1 MILWLQY
8 AACKAS
14 AVLFGFVAKASEKP
28 YHVTQFVLD
37 QRIYV
42 VLVFQYYK
50 GSMST
55 QDIFDFAT
63 ATIRQP

>member
-28 YHVTQFVLD
+28 
-37 QRIYV
+37 I
-42 VLVFQYYK
+42 
-50 GSMST
+50 MSHSLYW
-55 QDIFDFAT
+55 INEYM
-63 ATIRQP
+63 